1 MCTVLFQ
8 CVLKTKTFNPRKF
21 SLQSARDELIFF
33 FFFTVYVM
41 ELFSTFTE
49 QNPRELEFE
58 GKETHFLAAYIYV
71 YMYNY
76 IYFFK

>member
-21 SLQSARDELIFF
+21 SLESARDELIFF
-33 FFFTVYVM
+33 IFFTVYVM

-49 QNPRELEFE
+49 AKSLRGNAFF
-58 GKETHFLAAYIYV
+58 GCIYII
-71 YMYNY
+71 Y
-76 IYFFK
+76 ISLDDFAKQRPI

>member
-21 SLQSARDELIFF
+21 SLESARDELIFF
-33 FFFTVYVM
+33 IFFTVYVM

-49 QNPRELEFE
+49 AKSYELEGE
-58 GKETHFLAAYIYV
+58 EMHFLAAYIL
-71 YMYNY
+71 Y
-76 IYFFK
+76 IFL